1 MTEIPRGRSETHDI
15 DRHLLRY
22 VVDLPHPMGHV
33 WHAVAS
39 PEGLAR
45 WLGATDSLEPRL
57 GGRVTLR
64 GPDGAEYVDGRV
76 TAWDPEY
83 VAEYTLDPPHPH
95 PHPGRAARAG
105 PTARTAAIA
114 ADTADPPHGRIRFH
128 LEPGRTDAAGSAV
141 LRFTAEVR
149 GTSEDRIDRLADW
162 HAHLE
167 RLAEALDDDP
177 AGGRAAGGR
186 AAGGRA
192 AGGRAAGSGAGAR
205 VAGVRE
211 AGVREA
217 GVREPGVR
225 RRELREAYAR
235 DEALWPVWEP

>member
-45 WLGATDSLEPRL
+45 WLGATDALEPRL
-57 GGRVTLR
+57 GGRVTLC

-83 VAEYTLDPPHPH
+83 VAEYTFDPPQ
-95 PHPGRAARAG
+95 PGRAARAG
-105 PTARTAAIA
+105 PTADTATAATA

-167 RLAEALDDDP
+167 RLAEALDD
-177 AGGRAAGGR
+177 AAEG
-186 AAGGRA
+186 
-192 AGGRAAGSGAGAR
+192 GAGAR
-205 VAGVRE
+205 V